1 MRQRAISTETFQS
14 AWLIALFTAGISHI
28 TIGVKILSRLA
39 EFRAAEKALQ
49 EQLKQLETLK
59 NDAGLKKE
67 MEFEEKLQGLMKTY
81 GKSLRDVI
89 AILDPN
95 PAKSGLQVAS
105 APKTRRARV
114 VKVYHNPH
122 TGELIET
129 KGGNHRGLK
138 AWKEQYGA
146 ATVDSW
152 LRG

>member
-1 MRQRAISTETFQS
+1 M
-14 AWLIALFTAGISHI
+14 
-28 TIGVKILSRLA
+28 SRLA

-49 EQLKQLETLK
+49 EQLAQLESLK

-67 MEFEEKLQGLMKTY
+67 IEFESKLQGLMKTY
-81 GKSLRDVI
+81 GKSLREVI

-95 PAKSGLQVAS
+95 PKSGLQQAA

-114 VKVYHNPH
+114 VKVYQNPH

-138 AWKEQYGA
+138 AWKEEYGA
-146 ATVDSW
+146 STVDSW
-152 LRG
+152 LRA

>member
-1 MRQRAISTETFQS
+1 M
-14 AWLIALFTAGISHI
+14 
-28 TIGVKILSRLA
+28 
-39 EFRAAEKALQ
+39 
-49 EQLKQLETLK
+49 K

-67 MEFEEKLQGLMKTY
+67 IEFEEKLKTLMGKY
-81 GKSLRDVI
+81 DKSLRDVI
-89 AILDPN
+89 AILDPAPRKGGA
-95 PAKSGLQVAS
+95 PAAA
-105 APKTRRARV
+105 APKQRRARV